1 MLDGAP
7 RTATG
12 CFGMLHLPPTA
23 PEFLVGLAYHARMDD
38 RDPLAASAEATAFR
52 LSPVLAA
59 VLTFLAAAS
68 VLVLEIAAGRLLA
81 PYVGVSLTTYTGI
94 IGAILAGI
102 ALGAWLGG
110 KAADALGPL
119 PLVGPTFVLGGVSA
133 IAAVPIVG
141 LVGEAGL
148 GDGLGP
154 IVILATTGFVVPAA
168 VLSAVAPML
177 VRGTLTDLATSGS
190 IVGRL
195 SAIGTVGAI
204 TGTFLTGF
212 VLLGLVPT
220 RLLIVTVGIALA
232 VIGVG
237 LTVWLGRRGPGS
249 AALLLAA
256 AALSGAFAL
265 AQPSRCDTETA
276 YYCVAI
282 NTSGADPDVRVL
294 VLDNLTHAA
303 VDVRDPTNLEFGY
316 LRRFT
321 DATAGRRAAIG
332 GPLDVLHVGGGGFT
346 FPRYLQALHPGSR
359 QTVLELDPRILE
371 IARTELGFTP
381 SAEIEVRL
389 GDARQSIRV
398 LPSDAFDLVFG
409 DAFGGLAVPWHL
421 TTAEFL
427 DEVARVL
434 RPGGAYVMN
443 VIDSPRL
450 GFVRA
455 MAATGAT
462 RFPHVAVISGRA
474 TIEGN
479 AGGNLVVVASDLPVD
494 LASIEAAIDMW
505 GELEQTA
512 VVADPA
518 SVAAF
523 IGDSVVLTDDFAPV
537 DQLLGR

>member
-1 MLDGAP
+1 
-7 RTATG
+7 
-12 CFGMLHLPPTA
+12 
-23 PEFLVGLAYHARMDD
+23 MDD
-38 RDPLAASAEATAFR
+38 RDRSDPPAEATTPYR

-110 KAADALGPL
+110 KAADAVGPL
-119 PLVGPTFVLGGVSA
+119 PLIGPTFVLGGVSA
-133 IAAVPIVG
+133 ITAVPIVG
-141 LVGEAGL
+141 LVGDAGI
-148 GDGLGP
+148 GDGLGS

-220 RLLIVTVGIALA
+220 RVLIVSV
-232 VIGVG
+232 GVG
-237 LTVWLGRRGPGS
+237 LALIGVVLTIWVGRRGPGS
-249 AALLLAA
+249 AALLLVAA
-256 AALSGAFAL
+256 LLSGAFAL
-265 AQPSRCDTETA
+265 GQPSRCDTETA

-282 NTSGADPDVRVL
+282 NSSSANPDVRVL
-294 VLDNLTHAA
+294 VLDSLTHAA
-303 VDVRDPTNLEFGY
+303 VDLRDPTNLEFGY
-316 LRRFT
+316 LRRFA
-321 DATAGRRAAIG
+321 DATAAPRASIG
-332 GPLDVLHVGGGGFT
+332 SALEVLHVGGGGFT
-346 FPRYLQALHPGSR
+346 FPRYLEALHPESR
-359 QTVLELDPRILE
+359 QVVLELDPRILE

-381 SAEIEVRL
+381 SDGIEVRL
-389 GDARQSIRV
+389 GDARQSIRA
-398 LPSDAFDLVFG
+398 LPSESFDLVFG

-427 DEVARVL
+427 DEVTRVL

-443 VIDSPRL
+443 VIDGPRL
-450 GFVRA
+450 EFVRA
-455 MAATGAT
+455 MAATGAS
-462 RFPHVAVISGRA
+462 RFPHVAVISGRG
-474 TIEGN
+474 TLEGQG
-479 AGGNLVVVASDLPVD
+479 GGNLVVVASETPLDQ
-494 LASIEAAIDMW
+494 ASIEASIESW
-505 GELEQTA
+505 GELAQTA

-518 SVAAF
+518 AVSAF
-523 IGDSVVLTDDFAPV
+523 VGGSIVLTDDFAPV
-537 DQLLGR
+537 DQLLER